1 MKTLWLAAALFAF
14 SFAFAHPDPPPF
26 HPFKQQLMDELKLT
40 DAQQEQFKKISF
52 DVQKKQIELRS
63 KLATARLEL
72 RRLMDA
78 DASDKTAIE
87 KKFNEIAA
95 TQTAMKMNRY
105 NGWLEK
111 NKVLTPEQQKIW
123 KKALLHHRNA
133 PRNHLRAM
141 HDGMPSR
148 MNRHPMMRRHQP

>member
-1 MKTLWLAAALFAF
+1 MKTLLLAVALFVA
-14 SFAFAHPDPPPF
+14 SFVYANPDTPP
-26 HPFKQQLMDELKLT
+26 HGPFKQQLMDELKLT
-40 DAQQEQFKKISF
+40 DEQQEQFKKISF

-78 DASDKTAIE
+78 DTPDKAAIE

-123 KKALLHHRNA
+123 KKALFHHLNA
-133 PRNHLRAM
+133 PRKHLRAL
-141 HDGMPSR
+141 HDGMPAR
-148 MNRHPMMRRHQP
+148 MNRHPMMRRNQP